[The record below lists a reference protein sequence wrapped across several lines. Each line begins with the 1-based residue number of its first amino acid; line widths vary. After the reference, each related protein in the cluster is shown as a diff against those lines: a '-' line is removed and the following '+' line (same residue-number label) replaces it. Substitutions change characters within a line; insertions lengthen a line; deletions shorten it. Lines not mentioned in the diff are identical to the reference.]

1 MTDWQRDPTGT
12 ETEQNSKHLCSCVM
26 YAVCRC
32 MLMLY
37 RLGAAY
43 VLSER
48 LASQHLFATKFV
60 MMSRSIGRHCLIF
73 CPSQLQMASRQRG
86 MRWYFSPSHG
96 CCVNTKFCPVFA
108 PCHRPSFPGPEAD
121 LAMACCGWFR
131 LKGSETIEI
140 QILPA
145 WLAIEATYKTR
156 LYYTIE
162 YCR

>member
-96 CCVNTKFCPVFA
+96 CCVNTKFCPVLPHA
-108 PCHRPSFPGPEAD
+108 TGLPSPARRLILLWHVVVGSVWRVQKLSKFKSF
-121 LAMACCGWFR
+121 LLGWQ
-131 LKGSETIEI
+131 LKPHTK
-140 QILPA
+140 LD
-145 WLAIEATYKTR
+145 
-156 LYYTIE
+156 YTIL
-162 YCR
+162 